1 MCLHLLSNFLS
12 VPVFGLGSNR
22 LLLLREYGKDERFKA
37 IEKSRDRESMFNEYI
52 ADAKKKVSST
62 RSLLILFVGLP

>member
-1 MCLHLLSNFLS
+1 
-12 VPVFGLGSNR
+12 
-22 LLLLREYGKDERFKA
+22 LLREYGKDERFKA